1 MCRSLH
7 LRFYQNVSPECP
19 ALLISLQSPLSY
31 QNTCKTFTTLIFED
45 IGKSVWK
52 LSRQF
57 FLRNFWGN
65 PISRIFLWIS
75 VTWSRKQISGQILI
89 KIKSKWLYNPRK
101 WRCMNYKKIQKFKRP
116 PSNEHHPLITHTYF
130 ARNWVWILNLW
141 KLELKSV
148 PRQMYVFDE
157 VTNKFENHN
166 FSLTNSKGEVE

>member
-1 MCRSLH
+1 MIFCSSRLVVKSCTRTAIMQGVLPLYAITMSVKWHVTLEYGSLWEEI
-7 LRFYQNVSPECP
+7 RNKKNIENKKKID
-19 ALLISLQSPLSY
+19 A
-31 QNTCKTFTTLIFED
+31 E
-45 IGKSVWK
+45 GKFDARWDDK
-52 LSRQF
+52 LKF
-57 FLRNFWGN
+57 FFKV
-65 PISRIFLWIS
+65 P
-75 VTWSRKQISGQILI
+75 
-89 KIKSKWLYNPRK
+89 
-101 WRCMNYKKIQKFKRP
+101 YKKIQKFKRP

>member
-1 MCRSLH
+1 MKILANLCENWVGN
-7 LRFYQNVSPECP
+7 FFWE
-19 ALLISLQSPLSY
+19 
-31 QNTCKTFTTLIFED
+31 IFEA
-45 IGKSVWK
+45 I
-52 LSRQF
+52 QF
-57 FLRNFWGN
+57 LGFFCEYLLPDQENKFL
-65 PISRIFLWIS
+65 
-75 VTWSRKQISGQILI
+75 ISGQILI

-157 VTNKFENHN
+157 VTNKFENLN